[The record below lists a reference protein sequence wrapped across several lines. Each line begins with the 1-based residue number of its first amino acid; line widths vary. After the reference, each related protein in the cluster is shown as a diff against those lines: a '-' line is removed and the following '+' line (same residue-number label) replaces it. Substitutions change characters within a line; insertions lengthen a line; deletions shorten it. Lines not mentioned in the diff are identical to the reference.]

1 MNGLSTLTENWRIKN
16 DRRNTRRRLLRPR
29 FDFGRDIGC
38 VCNVYRAE
46 IKNNKRKEYTMKN
59 NLTEEQKL
67 AITCAYCD
75 LIGSKQAR
83 DLGSIESHNWS
94 AHKLT
99 AKELEKL
106 FPFVLK

>member
-1 MNGLSTLTENWRIKN
+1 MKTKLTE
-16 DRRNTRRRLLRPR
+16 D
-29 FDFGRDIGC
+29 
-38 VCNVYRAE
+38 
-46 IKNNKRKEYTMKN
+46 
-59 NLTEEQKL
+59 QKL

-83 DLGSIESHNWS
+83 DLGSIESHNWN

-106 FPFVLK
+106 FPFVSK

>member
-1 MNGLSTLTENWRIKN
+1 
-16 DRRNTRRRLLRPR
+16 
-29 FDFGRDIGC
+29 
-38 VCNVYRAE
+38 
-46 IKNNKRKEYTMKN
+46 MKN
-59 NLTEEQKL
+59 NLTKEQKL

-75 LIGSKQAR
+75 LIGSKQAK